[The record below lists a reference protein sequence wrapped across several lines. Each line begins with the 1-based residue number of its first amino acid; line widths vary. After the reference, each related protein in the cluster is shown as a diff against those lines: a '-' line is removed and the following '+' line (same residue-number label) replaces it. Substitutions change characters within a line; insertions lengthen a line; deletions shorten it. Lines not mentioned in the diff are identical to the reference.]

1 MPPKNIISKSS
12 KNTTMHKS
20 TRRVLK
26 TVRAQQAQAELE
38 LEDEDPAL
46 APVTAANN
54 ANSEDISVDDDEEA
68 AFMRREEE
76 EESDEDEDDEE
87 KLSSNDDSDEPESVQ
102 VVPQKRKNGKDMKKP
117 TSKPFCVIFKVF

>member
-1 MPPKNIISKSS
+1 MR
-12 KNTTMHKS
+12 KS

-26 TVRAQQAQAELE
+26 TVRAQQLE

-46 APVTAANN
+46 APAVTTANN

-87 KLSSNDDSDEPESVQ
+87 KLSSNNDSDDSDEPESVQ
-102 VVPQKRKNGKDMKKP
+102 VVPQKRKNGKDIKKP